1 MFRRVYLGIQ
11 LGILLFC
18 TITSGAYAT
27 VNLKDYGG
35 LPNMSMVTISPNGQL
50 LAYRN
55 TTEKLDALVVLSLS
69 DKKVLSTIDLSN
81 IEPDGI
87 FFINDDQIIFRAS
100 EYTRVAGFRGKF
112 DLSTAFVHSIK
123 DKKTRQLLIP
133 GEKIL
138 AGQTGLGGIVGIT
151 PDGNYA
157 LMPAF
162 TQVDNHFPTP
172 KYALYKV
179 NLKKKNLRVVHAG
192 DYQAVDFFV
201 NAEGDAIAQEEFDE
215 RNSEHR
221 ILSLQN
227 NKWVKIFSEE
237 TKIRNRAFV
246 GLTPD
251 YKSLVMLLTD
261 ESNRKSYYTM
271 SLADGSIKGPLLS
284 RDNADIEGVITNVNR
299 VVFGVRYSGFT
310 PSYQFFDEKLNQR
323 MKDVVAQFPE
333 QSVWLIHWSPDWK
346 HWVVNVEG
354 SDYPDDFFLFSDN
367 AEPKFL
373 ASGRPN
379 ILPEQLHPIGKA
391 TYVAR
396 DGMKIPSL
404 LTIPRDKVSAIK
416 NLPTIIYPHG
426 GPASYDRIGF
436 NPFAQALAAQGY
448 LVMQPQFRG
457 STGFGYNHY
466 QSGLGEWGKK
476 MQDDITDAVKFLT
489 SKGYAD
495 PKRICIMGASY
506 GGYAALA
513 GGAFTPELYKCVVS
527 INGLGDLND
536 MYSWDKSQDGAKS
549 ESAAYWALQYGKGD
563 IDKNKLAQVSPLN
576 SADKFGA
583 PALLIHSEND
593 KIVPI
598 RQSQD
603 MAKALKKNNKSV
615 ELIEL
620 EGDNHHLT
628 EGPTRQQALEA
639 SIKFINAHLQ

>member
-1 MFRRVYLGIQ
+1 MFRRLYLGIQ
-11 LGILLFC
+11 LGILLFF
-18 TITSGAYAT
+18 TIASGAYAS
-27 VNLKDYGG
+27 VNLKDYGA

-50 LAYRN
+50 LAYRS
-55 TTEKLDALVVLSLS
+55 TTEKYDVLMVISLS
-69 DKKVLSTIDLSN
+69 DKKLLLTLDVSK
-81 IEPDGI
+81 IEPDGLY
-87 FFINDDQIIFRAS
+87 FINDDQIIFRAS

-112 DLSTAFVHSIK
+112 DLSTAFVLNIK

-133 GEKIL
+133 GDKIL

-162 TQVDNHFPTP
+162 TQIDNHFPTP

-179 NLKKKNLRVVHAG
+179 SLKKKNLRVVHSG
-192 DYQAVDFFV
+192 DYQAIDFFV
-201 NAEGDAIAQEEFDE
+201 NAEGTAIAQEEFDE
-215 RNSEHR
+215 KDGEHR
-221 ILSLQN
+221 ILSLN
-227 NKWVKIFSEE
+227 NKKWVKIFTEK
-237 TKIRNRAFV
+237 TNIRNRAFV

-251 YKSLVMLLTD
+251 YQSLVMLLTD

-271 SLADGSIKGPLLS
+271 SLADGSIKGPILS

-299 VVFGVRYSGFT
+299 VVYGVRYSGFT

-323 MKDVVAQFPE
+323 MKDIVAQFPE
-333 QSVWLIHWSPDWK
+333 QSVWLIDWSPDWK

-354 SDYPDDFFLFSDN
+354 SDYPDDYFLFSES
-367 AEPKFL
+367 AEPMFL
-373 ASGRPN
+373 SSGRPN

-416 NLPTIIYPHG
+416 NLPTVIYPHG
-426 GPASYDRIGF
+426 GPASYDRVGF
-436 NPFAQALAAQGY
+436 DPFAQALAAQGY

-457 STGFGYNHY
+457 STGFGYTHY

-476 MQDDITDAVKFLT
+476 MQDDISDAVKFLT

-495 PKRICIMGASY
+495 PKRICIMGSSY

-536 MYSWDKSQDGAKS
+536 MYSWDKFQDGAKS
-549 ESAAYWALQYGKGD
+549 ESAAYWALQYGNGD
-563 IDKNKLAQVSPLN
+563 IDKKKLAQISPVN
-576 SADKFGA
+576 SADKFAA

-598 RQSQD
+598 RQSED
-603 MAKALKKNNKSV
+603 MVKALKKNNKSV

-628 EGPTRQQALEA
+628 ESTTRQQALEA

>member
-18 TITSGAYAT
+18 TFTSGAYAT

-69 DKKVLSTIDLSN
+69 DKKVLSKIDLSN

-333 QSVWLIHWSPDWK
+333 QSVWLIDWSPDWK

-404 LTIPRDKVSAIK
+404 LTIPRDTVSAIK